1 MKRLPEPELMDQ
13 PDQARAYADADFS
26 EPNALFVDL
35 FAAAFPDFAQGLV
48 ADLGCGPADIPVRLV
63 DRYPRARVIAVDGA
77 AEMLKLAAEAAA
89 RADRRRQIET
99 LHWRIGAEPV
109 PQRLRGAAAGIVS
122 NSLLHHMSDAGALW
136 RAVRDCAAPGA
147 AVLVMDLLRPDSPE
161 YAQSL
166 VDLHAAGAPEILRRD
181 FHNSLLAAYRPDEV
195 DTQLRQMELAGLKVE
210 QVSDRHWAC
219 WGRI

>member
-35 FAAAFPDFAQGLV
+35 FAAAFPDFTQGLV

-89 RADRRRQIET
+89 RAGRRRQ
-99 LHWRIGAEPV
+99 RFRSDCGARPPV
-109 PQRLRGAAAGIVS
+109 SSATACCTICPMRGHCGARFVTAPRPVLRY
-122 NSLLHHMSDAGALW
+122 W
-136 RAVRDCAAPGA
+136 
-147 AVLVMDLLRPDSPE
+147 
-161 YAQSL
+161 
-166 VDLHAAGAPEILRRD
+166 
-181 FHNSLLAAYRPDEV
+181 
-195 DTQLRQMELAGLKVE
+195 
-210 QVSDRHWAC
+210 
-219 WGRI
+219 